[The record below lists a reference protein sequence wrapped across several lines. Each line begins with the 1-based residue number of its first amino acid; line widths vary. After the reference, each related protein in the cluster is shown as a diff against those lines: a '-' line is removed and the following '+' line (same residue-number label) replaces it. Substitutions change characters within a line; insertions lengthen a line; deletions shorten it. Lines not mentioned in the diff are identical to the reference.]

1 MPSSS
6 NDSSSSSPSSSSSS
20 SSNSAHS
27 TKIKTGQHKSILIA
41 GGSGFIG
48 SHLAV
53 QLCNLGYSVSVVG
66 RDVAKIQ
73 KNVPFATPLSWNDLE
88 KNDSSLPSFV
98 GIINLAGHSI
108 AAGRWTKA
116 NKQRLMDS
124 RISTVQ
130 SLIKFCENTQFTGT
144 FINASAIGYYGNQGD
159 SELTESFS
167 QQNSILQS
175 DSSQTDFSQ
184 PGPAKKDFS
193 QTLCATWE
201 AALQPILNNSAIRL
215 CIARFGV
222 VLSND
227 GGAFSQMSL
236 PFKAKLAVQN
246 GDGKQ
251 WFSWIALEDAIKAL
265 TFLLETKTAEGVFN
279 LVSPKPLTNAE
290 LTQHMAAHY
299 STLVTLPAPATILRL
314 AMGQMADELLLA
326 SQRVLPKQLQ
336 AQGFEFTHNEFSMWL
351 KSL

>member
-6 NDSSSSSPSSSSSS
+6 NNSSSSNSS

-53 QLCNLGYSVSVVG
+53 QLCNLGYSVSIVG

-88 KNDSSLPSFV
+88 KNYPSLPSFAA
-98 GIINLAGHSI
+98 IINLAGHSI
-108 AAGRWTKA
+108 AAGRWTQA

-124 RISTVQ
+124 RINSVQ
-130 SLIKFCENTQFTGT
+130 SLIKFCENTKFAGT

-159 SELTESFS
+159 SELTESFIQQDSIS
-167 QQNSILQS
+167 QP

-184 PGPAKKDFS
+184 PDPSQKDFS

-201 AALQPILNNSAIRL
+201 AALEPISNNSAIRL

-222 VLSND
+222 VLSD
-227 GGAFSQMSL
+227 EGGAFLQMSL

-251 WFSWIALEDAIKAL
+251 WFSWIALDDAIKAL

-279 LVSPKPLTNAE
+279 LVAPKPLTNAE

-299 STLVTLPAPATILRL
+299 RTLLTLPAPATILRL

-336 AQGFEFTHNEFSMWL
+336 AQGFEFKHNEFSMWL